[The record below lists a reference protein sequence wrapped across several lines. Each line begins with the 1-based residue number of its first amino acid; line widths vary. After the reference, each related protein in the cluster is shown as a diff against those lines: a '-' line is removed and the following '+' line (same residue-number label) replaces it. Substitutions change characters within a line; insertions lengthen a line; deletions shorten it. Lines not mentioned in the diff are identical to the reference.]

1 MVQIVEDQVDNI
13 YEGPLIPNESENIP
27 IVHFTGTSLERVP
40 RDP

>member
-1 MVQIVEDQVDNI
+1 MVQIVEDQVINI

-27 IVHFTGTSLERVP
+27 IVHFTGTSLERVS